1 MNTTQKTPA
10 EFDLAAWLAGTDQ
23 DDLTDRT
30 HQTVTVYRHP
40 ALVDEAVGRVAA
52 LEPAQVGGEAAIGET
67 VDQAAL
73 DAARQEAS
81 KVLEEHRLDVICYAA
96 DRTEVDEA
104 TAGHKPGTPEFAHH
118 LFALACRLPGNVKAT
133 PEQWEQIRHAIGPAQ
148 WSRIDKT
155 LGTVMSHDTAQAVDA
170 VFSDRS

>member
-1 MNTTQKTPA
+1 MVGPVEWGGTQDGSASQGGDLGWISPGEMPA
-10 EFDLAAWLAGTDQ
+10 
-23 DDLTDRT
+23 
-30 HQTVTVYRHP
+30 
-40 ALVDEAVGRVAA
+40 
-52 LEPAQVGGEAAIGET
+52 
-67 VDQAAL
+67 
-73 DAARQEAS
+73 
-81 KVLEEHRLDVICYAA
+81 
-96 DRTEVDEA
+96 EVDEA
-104 TAGHKPGTPEFAHH
+104 TAGHKPGTPEFAHR

>member
-1 MNTTQKTPA
+1 MNTTQKTPT
-10 EFDLAAWLAGTDQ
+10 EFDLAGWLAGTDQ

-73 DAARQEAS
+73 DAAREQAS
-81 KVLEEHRLDVICYAA
+81 KVLDENRLDVICYAA

-170 VFSDRS
+170 VFSGRS

>member
-10 EFDLAAWLAGTDQ
+10 TFDLAGWLAGTDQ

-133 PEQWEQIRHAIGPAQ
+133 PEQWGQIRHAIGPAQ

>member
-1 MNTTQKTPA
+1 MNTTQKTPT
-10 EFDLAAWLAGTDQ
+10 EFDLAGWLAGTDQ

-52 LEPAQVGGEAAIGET
+52 LEPTQVGGESAIGET

-73 DAARQEAS
+73 DTARQEAS
-81 KVLEEHRLDVICYAA
+81 KVLDENRLDVTCYAA
-96 DRTEVDEA
+96 DRTEVDAA
-104 TAGHKPGTPEFAHH
+104 TEGHKPGTPEFAHH

>member
-10 EFDLAAWLAGTDQ
+10 TFDLAAWLAGTDQ

-52 LEPAQVGGEAAIGET
+52 LEPAQVGGESAIGET

-73 DAARQEAS
+73 DTARQEAL
-81 KVLEEHRLDVICYAA
+81 KVLDENRLDVTCYAA
-96 DRTEVDEA
+96 DRTEVDDA

>member
-10 EFDLAAWLAGTDQ
+10 EFDLAGWLAGTDQ

-52 LEPAQVGGEAAIGET
+52 LDT
-67 VDQAAL
+67 
-73 DAARQEAS
+73 ARQEAS
-81 KVLEEHRLDVICYAA
+81 KVLEENRLDVTCYAA